1 MSILFATFFM
11 KINRISTDNQK
22 YLKILSNI
30 AKCPE
35 KLYFLGK
42 LPDDRAP
49 TVAIVGTR
57 KPSHYGKEVTYDVA
71 YGLAKRGVIIVSGL
85 ALGIDAIAH
94 QAALDAGGIT
104 IAILASGLDD
114 ISPKTNYNLAQKIIH
129 SGGAIISEYPPGKK
143 ALPHQ
148 FLERNRIVSGL
159 SDLILVTEAAIKS
172 GTFSTVS
179 HGLEQG
185 KDISAIPGNIT
196 STMSSGCNNLIKQG
210 AHLVRS
216 ATDILELLGLE
227 NESYQKSLPLGSNE
241 LETGIIKLLDS
252 GVRDG
257 EIIRNT
263 LDIPVEQFQSTMTMM
278 EINEIV
284 QSLGGDKWKIK

>member
-11 KINRISTDNQK
+11 KINRISPENQK
-22 YLKILSNI
+22 YLQILSSI

-42 LPDDRAP
+42 IPDNRIP

-57 KPSHYGKEVTYDVA
+57 KPTPYGREITYDLA
-71 YGLAKRGVIIVSGL
+71 FNLAKRGVIIVSGL
-85 ALGIDAIAH
+85 ALGVDAIAH

-104 IAILASGLDD
+104 IAVLASGLDE
-114 ISPKTNYNLAQKIIH
+114 ISPKSNYHLAEKIIKH
-129 SGGAIISEYPPGKK
+129 NGLIISEFPPGRQ

-185 KDISAIPGNIT
+185 KEISAVPGNIT
-196 STMSSGCNNLIKQG
+196 SPMSYGCNKLIKSG
-210 AHLVRS
+210 AHPIQS
-216 ATDILELLGLE
+216 TSDILDLIGME
-227 NESYQKSLPLGSNE
+227 NDYSQKSLPLGSNE
-241 LETGIIKLLDS
+241 LENKIIQLIYS
-252 GVRDG
+252 GLRDG
-257 EIIRNT
+257 EIIRKSLN
-263 LDIPVEQFQSTMTMM
+263 IKIEHFQSTMTMM
-278 EINEIV
+278 EINEIIE
-284 QSLGGDKWKIK
+284 SLGADKWKLK

>member
-42 LPDDRAP
+42 LPDDTAP

-114 ISPKTNYNLAQKIIH
+114 ISPKTNYNLAQKIIS

-143 ALPHQ
+143 ALAHQ

-179 HGLEQG
+179 HGLDQG

-196 STMSSGCNNLIKQG
+196 SPMSSGCNNLIKQG

-216 ATDILELLGLE
+216 ATDVLELLGLE

-241 LETGIIKLLDS
+241 LETKIIKILDS
-252 GVRDG
+252 GIRDG

>member
-1 MSILFATFFM
+1 M
-11 KINRISTDNQK
+11 KINRISPENIK
-22 YLKILSNI
+22 YLQILFNI

-42 LPDDRAP
+42 IPDDRIP
-49 TVAIVGTR
+49 TVAIIGTR
-57 KPSHYGKEVTYDVA
+57 KPTPYGKEITYDLA
-71 YGLAKRGVIIVSGL
+71 YNLAKRGIVVVSGL

-94 QAALDAGGIT
+94 QAALDAGGTT
-104 IAILASGLDD
+104 IAVLASGLDE
-114 ISPKTNYNLAQKIIH
+114 ISPRTNYNLAQKIINQ
-129 SGGAIISEYPPGKK
+129 GGLIVSEYPPGKR

-159 SDLILVTEAAIKS
+159 SDLIVVTEAAIKS

-185 KDISAIPGNIT
+185 KEISAFPGNTT

-216 ATDILELLGLE
+216 ADDVLEILGLE
-227 NESYQKSLPLGSNE
+227 NKPQQKILPIGSSEVENKIIE
-241 LETGIIKLLDS
+241 LLNSGI
-252 GVRDG
+252 RDG
-257 EIIRNT
+257 EIIRNK
-263 LDIPVEQFQSTMTMM
+263 LDIKVEVFQSTVTMM
-278 EINEIV
+278 EINEII
-284 QSLGGDKWKIK
+284 QSLGGDKWKLK